1 MNDYK
6 LPLITGVDILVPD
19 EGIAVHQPTLKEIS
33 IMGEDEFFRAVQ
45 LLVLNKKSILSL
57 IQNPELEQHLP
68 PEISS
73 FDIILQILN
82 LDKTKKDLI
91 INLFVLIF
99 PGYTT
104 NFLPKSIAL
113 IKDQEIVSITKE
125 NYEKF
130 QTIFKK
136 VFKLELSA
144 QGGEFN
150 PSGKRSTEIANKL
163 MRARQ
168 RVAAIKSKEGK
179 ETSLDQYISVITIG
193 VASMS
198 LNDVINLTLYQLYD
212 LLERFNNWVAWDIDI
227 RSRLAG
233 AKIDKPMENWMKSIH

>member
-1 MNDYK
+1 
-6 LPLITGVDILVPD
+6 
-19 EGIAVHQPTLKEIS
+19 
-33 IMGEDEFFRAVQ
+33 MGEDEFFRAVQ
-45 LLVLNKKSILSL
+45 LLVLSKKSIFAF
-57 IQNPELEQHLP
+57 IQQPELERALP
-68 PEISS
+68 QEISS

-82 LDKTKKDLI
+82 LDNSKKELI

-99 PGYTT
+99 PGYTV
-104 NFLPKSIAL
+104 NFLPKSILL
-113 IKDQEIVSITKE
+113 IKNQEIISITTE

-130 QTIFKK
+130 QTVFKK

-150 PSGKRSTEIANKL
+150 PTGKRSAEIANKL

-179 ETSLDQYISVITIG
+179 ETSLDQYISVITVG

-198 LNDVINLTLYQLYD
+198 LNDTVNLTLYQLYD
-212 LLERFNNWVAWDIDI
+212 LLERLNCWIAWDIDI

>member
-1 MNDYK
+1 MIDYK
-6 LPLITGVDILVPD
+6 LSLMTGVDIPVPG
-19 EGIAVHQPTLKEIS
+19 ECIAIHQPTLKEIS

-45 LLVLNKKSILSL
+45 LLVLNKNSILTAL
-57 IQNPELEQHLP
+57 QQPELERVLP

-82 LDKTKKDLI
+82 LDKTKKDQL
-91 INLFVLIF
+91 INLFVLVF
-99 PGYTT
+99 PGYTVS
-104 NFLPKSIAL
+104 FLPQSIVL
-113 IKDQEIVSITKE
+113 IKNQEVISITKE
-125 NYEKF
+125 NYEVF

-136 VFKLELSA
+136 IFKLELSA

-150 PSGKRSTEIANKL
+150 PSGKRSAEIAKKL

-179 ETSLDQYISVITIG
+179 ETSLDQYISIITVG

-212 LLERFNNWVAWDIDI
+212 LLERFNRWTAWDIDI

-233 AKIDKPMENWMKSIH
+233 AKIDKPMENWMKPIH